1 MQRLLFIGS
10 VIVFVLIGFRNSL
23 DILMVIAILG
33 TVFICFVEGWVKK
46 VAYPCIL
53 VMVPKDYVLPDWIR
67 KWVDRFVNMG
77 YVLFTYITGVSL
89 DIFIDPHY
97 NLGVSR
103 AKFLSL
109 SKGIILLWILAA
121 FIAMMYVYLD
131 YFRQQ
136 WQKNPEVQEIKVYV
150 LKYFT
155 RMFKICALCYLM
167 NRAVYSRNSLRSSRG
182 RSSWGRGFWAI
193 LYK

>member
-1 MQRLLFIGS
+1 MKRLLFIGS
-10 VIVFVLIGFRNSL
+10 VIILVLVGFRNSL
-23 DILMVIAILG
+23 DMLMVIAILG
-33 TVFICFVEGWVKK
+33 TIFICFVEGWVKK

-89 DIFIDPHY
+89 DIFVDPHY

-136 WQKNPEVQEIKVYV
+136 WQKNPEVQEIKGYI
-150 LKYFT
+150 LSYCTKI
-155 RMFKICALCYLM
+155 FKIWTVYYLM
-167 NRAVYSRNSLRSSRG
+167 NKAIG
-182 RSSWGRGFWAI
+182 RHRK
-193 LYK
+193 LVDRRPDML

>member
-1 MQRLLFIGS
+1 MKRLLFIIG
-10 VIVFVLIGFRNSL
+10 IIIFVLIFLGDSL
-23 DILMVIAILG
+23 DMLMVIAILG
-33 TVFICFVEGWVKK
+33 TIFICFIEGWVKK

-53 VMVPKDYVLPDWIR
+53 VLVPKDYVLPDWIK

-89 DIFIDPHY
+89 DIFIDRQY
-97 NLGVSR
+97 NLGVSQE
-103 AKFLSL
+103 KFLSL

-136 WQKNPEVQEIKVYV
+136 WQKNPEVQEVKGYI
-150 LKYFT
+150 LHYFKKI
-155 RMFKICALCYLM
+155 FKIWAVCYLM
-167 NRAVYSRNSLRSSRG
+167 NKAIGRRG
-182 RSSWGRGFWAI
+182 RMELW
-193 LYK
+193 